1 MQDKK
6 LLQYLDNQETLN
18 SNLQEAFVAF
28 DATLVERPV
37 VHELKRIAG
46 VKELEDEE
54 EDPEEVSNL
63 YEEATM
69 TIQDVIQKYED
80 REEAEAEDGE
90 ERPCPAGEVRLSF
103 TLKSHY

>member
-1 MQDKK
+1 MNLK
-6 LLQYLDNQETLN
+6 LK
-18 SNLQEAFVAF
+18 EAFVAF

-46 VKELEDEE
+46 VKEFEDEE

-80 REEAEAEDGE
+80 REEAEAE
-90 ERPCPAGEVRLSF
+90 ERQCPAEVRTTS
-103 TLKSHY
+103 